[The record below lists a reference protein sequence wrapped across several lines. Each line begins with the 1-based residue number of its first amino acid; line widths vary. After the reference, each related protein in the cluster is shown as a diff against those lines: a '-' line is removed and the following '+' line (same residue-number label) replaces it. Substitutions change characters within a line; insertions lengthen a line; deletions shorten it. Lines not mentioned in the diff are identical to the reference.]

1 MAWWGCHCAVSLR
14 LVVQMN
20 LLLRTPLNV
29 RVCVILMMH
38 RLSARLSFIVVRRM
52 SFVDQYFSCASGC
65 RGVARCLHMAW
76 AWPARGKSRGR
87 AGDAADASIGRALP
101 ALLGAVPTCSP
112 CAPRSAIL
120 SARAACGGRGS
131 GFRRCWQAT
140 EVGRACHRR
149 RVA

>member
-76 AWPARGKSRGR
+76 AWPARGLSRGR
-87 AGDAADASIGRALP
+87 SRSFDWSSSSSGSAPRG
-101 ALLGAVPTCSP
+101 TCSPTP
-112 CAPRSAIL
+112 CAPRRAIL

-131 GFRRCWQAT
+131 GFRRCWEAT
-140 EVGRACHRR
+140 EVGWACHWRR
-149 RVA
+149 IT